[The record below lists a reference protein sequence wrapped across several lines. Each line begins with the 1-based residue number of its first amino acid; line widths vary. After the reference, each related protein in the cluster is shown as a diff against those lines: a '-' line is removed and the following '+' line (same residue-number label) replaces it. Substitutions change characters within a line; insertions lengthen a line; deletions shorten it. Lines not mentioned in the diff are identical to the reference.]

1 MDVQVGEL
9 FHQPLGCV
17 KVASFACGM
26 EIHWRNSLKMH
37 TPIHP
42 LFFLTFFYTI
52 VVGIPPHSQIYV
64 SDVFSS
70 RKKIRKK
77 ERVFWIRKNMMEMEK
92 KRWYFGGGLG
102 GLGGGYFTKVQYDRR
117 DPRPDE
123 VRLLQKLQQHYD
135 PKRLMSSNKLQRWGL
150 DTIRTYVNGDEF
162 PRGKG
167 RAWGLSMLANTSFF
181 SVVET
186 AIEDVYKSSE
196 KKIWYFTEE
205 TWPCARAC
213 CTHGVVPEPPADFLR
228 ASVAHL
234 IFSWGLDPISRST
247 SPSEEEVES
256 LMMVVWSLCNCRE
269 CFANIVTQCFCEQS
283 YNWHHYRGYELY
295 SRIIET
301 SSILP
306 AAARV
311 LDGWGMHKLVGDVVL
326 FFVKTHSFRFNYGV
340 QSSAVEKMTVI
351 NAALVAACDHVGC
364 SVVDSVADSAC
375 DLYSRDGHWWPLTGR
390 PRHEQSGTGTLPFSS
405 YLDVFRARQQ
415 TITHRWSP
423 LRAAWCAAVIMSAD
437 SS

>member
-1 MDVQVGEL
+1 MGSGHNSYLCQRRRIPKRKRQGMGLEYAGKYQLLFGCRDSDRGCVQV
-9 FHQPLGCV
+9 
-17 KVASFACGM
+17 
-26 EIHWRNSLKMH
+26 
-37 TPIHP
+37 
-42 LFFLTFFYTI
+42 
-52 VVGIPPHSQIYV
+52 
-64 SDVFSS
+64 
-70 RKKIRKK
+70 
-77 ERVFWIRKNMMEMEK
+77 ER
-92 KRWYFGGGLG
+92 
-102 GLGGGYFTKVQYDRR
+102 
-117 DPRPDE
+117 
-123 VRLLQKLQQHYD
+123 
-135 PKRLMSSNKLQRWGL
+135 
-150 DTIRTYVNGDEF
+150 
-162 PRGKG
+162 
-167 RAWGLSMLANTSFF
+167 
-181 SVVET
+181 
-186 AIEDVYKSSE
+186 

-269 CFANIVTQCFCEQS
+269 CFADIVTQCFCEQS

-326 FFVKTHSFRFNYGV
+326 FFVKTHSFRFNYGGQFRN
-340 QSSAVEKMTVI
+340 QSSEKSAVEKMTVI
-351 NAALVAACDHVGC
+351 NAALVAACDYVGC

-375 DLYSRDGHWWPLTGR
+375 DLYSRDYGYWWSHPVR
-390 PRHEQSGTGTLPFSS
+390 SRHEQSGTGTLPFSS

-437 SS
+437 SAPLISSKHHKRMRK